1 MTTPLEIVRGL
12 YAAFAAGDIPAFLAA
27 LAPDIHWCEA
37 ENFPLADGNPYRGA
51 EAIVQGVF
59 ARLGEHFDGFR
70 VEPGEFVGGGDFVT
84 MLGRYRAV
92 GKHSG
97 KPLDV
102 QVAHL
107 FWLQDGKVVRFQQMV
122 DTKAVAAVL
131 AAPEAVAARAPK
143 AKAKGRPAS
152 KGKAKGKAAPRSAN
166 KARGKA
172 PAKRPATAQRK
183 PAPKRR
189 R

>member
-1 MTTPLEIVRGL
+1 LPGSKLTP
-12 YAAFAAGDIPAFLAA
+12 
-27 LAPDIHWCEA
+27 HWCEA

-92 GKHSG
+92 GKHTG
-97 KPLDV
+97 VPLDV
-102 QVAHL
+102 QVAHM
-107 FWLQDGKVVRFQQMV
+107 FWVQDGKVVRFQQMV

-131 AAPEAVAARAPK
+131 AVPQSVPARAPK
-143 AKAKGRPAS
+143 AKVKAESKPAR
-152 KGKAKGKAAPRSAN
+152 KGKAAAKAAPGRAA
-166 KARGKA
+166 KARGKT
-172 PAKRPATAQRK
+172 PAKRPAAARRK

>member
-12 YAAFAAGDIPAFLAA
+12 YAAFAAGDIPAFLGA
-27 LAPDIHWCEA
+27 LSPDIHWCEA
-37 ENFPLADGNPYRGA
+37 ENFPLADRNPYRGA

-70 VEPGEFVGGGDFVT
+70 VEPGEFVGGGDFVA

-92 GKHSG
+92 GKHTK

-107 FWLQDGKVVRFQQMV
+107 FWVRDGKVVRFQQMV

-131 AAPEAVAARAPK
+131 AAAPTARPAAR
-143 AKAKGRPAS
+143 
-152 KGKAKGKAAPRSAN
+152 
-166 KARGKA
+166 RGKA
-172 PAKRPATAQRK
+172 SKSQRSTTGVTRQAVPHGKPTANRPNQAKAAGRKAQSK
-183 PAPKRR
+183 ARR